1 MCRDGSRQRT
11 VEVKV
16 TDDLG
21 RPVRVKDGVGGWM
34 RDHEAVT
41 KKVSG
46 SFYVKSCYVICFFT
60 GIYLAIT
67 SYFVTISSV
76 NIFNRYSV

>member
-1 MCRDGSRQRT
+1 MVEVPVDQAAIVGGRGRQLDVCRDGSRQRT

-21 RPVRVKDGVGGWM
+21 RPVRGKDGVVGWM

-46 SFYVKSCYVICFFT
+46 SFYVKSCYVI
-60 GIYLAIT
+60 
-67 SYFVTISSV
+67 
-76 NIFNRYSV
+76 